1 MTGERFLYQING
13 LVDDIIADG
22 DKYEVSWDEYPD
34 KEEIITILKNLQK
47 IMFPKH
53 FRNGEH
59 KLHAIRTNIMTLLE
73 NVAYNLT
80 EQVAIVLRRAG
91 KVEGEIPGQLM
102 RTAEKI
108 VVEFCKSIPVIRSYV
123 TSDLEAAFAGDPAAA
138 DFDEIIFSYPGLYAV
153 MINRIAHE
161 LYKLSVPLIPRIMTE
176 YAHSMTG
183 IDIHPGAV
191 IGKSFFIDHGTG
203 VVIGETTVIGDNV
216 KVYQGVTLGAI
227 STKGG
232 QAFKNIK
239 RHPTIG
245 DNVTIYANA
254 SILGGNTVIGSGAVI
269 GANAFITSSIPEG
282 ARVRMQMPCCQNN
295 S

>member
-1 MTGERFLYQING
+1 
-13 LVDDIIADG
+13 
-22 DKYEVSWDEYPD
+22 
-34 KEEIITILKNLQK
+34 
-47 IMFPKH
+47 
-53 FRNGEH
+53 
-59 KLHAIRTNIMTLLE
+59 
-73 NVAYNLT
+73 
-80 EQVAIVLRRAG
+80 
-91 KVEGEIPGQLM
+91 M

-227 STKGG
+227 STKRRTIV
-232 QAFKNIK
+232 QEYQKASDNRRQCHDLRK
-239 RHPTIG
+239 RVNSRWKHC
-245 DNVTIYANA
+245 DRLW
-254 SILGGNTVIGSGAVI
+254 SGNRSK
-269 GANAFITSSIPEG
+269 
-282 ARVRMQMPCCQNN
+282 RVYYVFDT
-295 S
+295 